1 LGQLTRREFAG
12 LLSAAAVSAKP
23 TEPELILLNGV
34 IHTMDAANPRAE
46 AVAIAGGRFLA
57 VGTNAEISALATA
70 RTKRGDLGNFPAL
83 PGFIDAH
90 MHVAS
95 SGLEHLKNVDADL
108 PSIAA
113 IKQAVHKR
121 AGQTAPGEWVLGF
134 KYDDTKMAEGRA
146 INRKDLDEAAPNHPV
161 FIRHRGGHTAFVNSA
176 ALNKADVN
184 DKTPDPKGGAFEHS
198 PDGKLTGRVMDRGN
212 EPFRAKMPS
221 TATRAERREGVKLI
235 TQMLARAG
243 VTSAHDAGGSPADL
257 LAYQDAYETGDL
269 QTRIYCL
276 IRAQYIDR
284 MIAAGIRTGLGN
296 EWVRVGAMK
305 LTLDGSISERTA
317 RLSEPYV
324 GRPNDYGILVIGE
337 EEMYNAARKAHLAGW
352 QIASHA
358 NGDGVIDQALRVYE
372 RLQREGPR
380 KDPRFRLEHC
390 TVINDDLIRRI
401 KAIGAIPTP
410 FSSYAYYHGEK
421 LSNYGAERVDRM
433 FALRSFL
440 DAGIRA
446 TQASDYTA
454 SPFDPMMALQS
465 EVTRADKNGNV
476 WGPKQKITIQE
487 ALEVGTING
496 AYASFEENLK
506 GGIMAGKVADLV
518 VLVRDPLREDPSKLI
533 GIPVQR
539 TMVGGKWMFE
549 A

>member
-1 LGQLTRREFAG
+1 MTRREFAG
-12 LLSAAAVSAKP
+12 LMGAAIVSAKS
-23 TEPELILLNGV
+23 TEPELILVNGS
-34 IHTMDAANPRAE
+34 IHTMDLANPRAE
-46 AVAIAGGRFLA
+46 AVAIAQGRFLA
-57 VGTNAEISALATA
+57 VGTNAEISAMATP
-70 RTKRGDLGNFPAL
+70 RTKRADLGNFPVF

-95 SGLEHLKNVDADL
+95 SGLEHLKNVDVGL

-113 IKQAVHKR
+113 IKQAIHKR
-121 AGQTAPGEWVLGF
+121 AGETPPGEWVLGF
-134 KYDDTKMAEGRA
+134 KYDDTKMAEGRP

-161 FIRHRGGHTAFVNSA
+161 YIRHRGGHTAFVNSA

-184 DKTPDPKGGAFEHS
+184 DKTPDPQGGAFEHG
-198 PDGKLTGRVMDRGN
+198 PDGKLTGRVMDRAN
-212 EPFRAKMPS
+212 QAFNSKIPS

-243 VTSAHDAGGSPADL
+243 VTSAHDAGGSPTDL
-257 LAYQDAYETGDL
+257 LAYQDAFEAGDL
-269 QTRIYCL
+269 YARVYCL
-276 IRAQYIDR
+276 IRAQHIDK
-284 MIAAGIRTGLGN
+284 MIVAGIRTGLGN

-324 GRPNDYGILVIGE
+324 GRPNDYGILTMGE
-337 EEMYNAARKAHLAGW
+337 EEMYTWARKAHLAGW

-372 RLQREGPR
+372 RLQRESPR

-390 TVINDDLIRRI
+390 TVINADLVRRI

-421 LSNYGAERVDRM
+421 LSNYGSERVERM
-433 FALRSFL
+433 FALRTFL

-465 EVTRADKNGNV
+465 EVTRTDKNGNV
-476 WGPKQKITIQE
+476 WGAKQKITIQE
-487 ALEVGTING
+487 ALEVGTVNG
-496 AYASFEENLK
+496 AHASFEENLK

-518 VLVRDPLREDPSKLI
+518 VLGRDPLKEDPSKLI